1 MKKLLYSTP
10 GKILV
15 IAIMLFSA
23 VCCAVSMSWGIIGL
37 GAGMTGNILHPQPY
51 AKSAEMIDQY
61 LIPETHDFISFQ
73 STRQT
78 FYKDGALD
86 MNETVDISDLNAGIY
101 KANKNPDLTYTLK
114 DLRDFYY
121 TSDYVFLAW
130 ILENRD
136 SLIMDENG
144 DDGYY
149 DEEGGEI
156 IPPDD
161 SLQDNKPVYGDTAVP
176 TGYETVLYDNIL
188 YDLST
193 VYIDTARDRNG
204 NDRIRLNYYPELYN
218 VLYNNVRPLELQSIQ
233 NAAGGTIADYA
244 QQNLYTVSILDQY
257 TNLLYA
263 AEKAATLGDYSK
275 YYATNAMIWLQRT
288 EDGQIFT
295 NVDAWNS
302 YDLSNVEKDYQMQFA
317 GSTKDAK
324 ADSSCYYCAYNDTN
338 SNTTLFGDSEYQAS
352 AHLGLTSSTLGQ
364 ANELLGEGHYNLFI
378 GLNPEYPIK
387 DTAMVNNAF
396 YQQYSDHEP
405 FGKNALPAGIIF
417 AGLFIFMLV
426 LTVLQTGHIKE
437 DNAIHTTAM
446 EKFPIELL
454 VIIDIVLWVVLLVSV
469 SLPLRWAYTYQDS
482 LLAGV
487 DKGAALNNC
496 YHTIS
501 MHFLAGLIPG
511 AIAFGILLCWIFK
524 HYIRRIKAR
533 TLGNSLL
540 KSLFIA
546 IRKVTISAY
555 RTQKE
560 GKRLVIVYIL
570 IAAGNAIVAGV
581 CALAM
586 AMSMSIIPAVVGIII
601 LVLGNIMILR
611 KLMTYFAG
619 RDAVRK
625 GMDEIASGNLDY
637 KVDLDEATGYNRE
650 MAEGVNQVSAGL
662 KHAVE
667 NEMKS
672 ERMKAELITN
682 VSHDIKTPL
691 TSIINYVDILKRHDI
706 EDDEVRSYIEILDR
720 KSARLKQLVD
730 DLVESSKI
738 SSGNI
743 TLDMHSID
751 LSQMIRQMNGEFR
764 EKFEERNLSLVC
776 NLPDEPMMI
785 QADGARLCRVIEN
798 LYGNAAK
805 YSMPGSRVYVEGV
818 IRSDTDSS
826 DSTVIFT
833 IRNISEHA
841 LNISAEELTERFV
854 RGDLSR
860 NTEGSG
866 LGLEIARNLTIMQGG
881 TFDIILDGDLFKVV
895 IGFPQLL

>member
-1 MKKLLYSTP
+1 MKQFLYSKL
-10 GKILV
+10 GKALV
-15 IAIMLFSA
+15 IVIMLLSA
-23 VCCAVSMSWGIIGL
+23 ACCAISMSWGIIGL
-37 GAGMTGNILHPQPY
+37 NVGMTGNILHPQAY

-73 STRQT
+73 STRQK
-78 FYKDGALD
+78 FYKDGVLD

-101 KANKNPDLTYTLK
+101 KENKNPDLTYTLK
-114 DLRDFYY
+114 DLNDFYY

-136 SLIMDENG
+136 TLIMDENG
-144 DDGYY
+144 DDVYY
-149 DEEGGEI
+149 EAENEEM
-156 IPPDD
+156 IPGKTEQNTA
-161 SLQDNKPVYGDTAVP
+161 SVYGDAAVP
-176 TGYETVLYDNIL
+176 TGYETILYDNIL
-188 YDLST
+188 YDFFM
-193 VYIDTARDRNG
+193 VEIDTARDRNG
-204 NDRIRLNYYPELYN
+204 NDRITLNYYPELYN
-218 VLYNNVRPLELQSIQ
+218 VLYNNIRPLEMQSIK

-244 QQNLYTVSILDQY
+244 QQNLDTVSILDQY

-263 AEKAATLGDYSK
+263 AEKASTLSDYSK
-275 YYATNAMIWLQRT
+275 YYGTNAMIWLQRT

-295 NVDAWNS
+295 NIAAWS
-302 YDLSNVEKDYQMQFA
+302 TYDLAQVEKNYQVQFA
-317 GSTKDAK
+317 DSTKNDQI
-324 ADSSCYYCAYNDTN
+324 DSACYYCAYEDTN
-338 SNTTLFGDSEYQAS
+338 SHTTLFGDSEYQAAS
-352 AHLGLTSSTLGQ
+352 HLGLTSSVSEQ

-387 DTAMVNNAF
+387 DTAMVNHAF
-396 YQQYSDHEP
+396 YQQYAEHEP
-405 FGKNALPAGIIF
+405 FGGNALPAGIIF
-417 AGLFIFMLV
+417 AGIFIFMLV
-426 LTVLQTGHIKE
+426 LTVLQTGHVKE
-437 DNAIHTTAM
+437 DNDIHTTAM

-454 VIIDIVLWVVLLVSV
+454 VIIDIVLWAILLISV
-469 SLPLRWAYTYQDS
+469 SLPLKWAWTYLDS

-487 DKGAALNNC
+487 DKGAALDNC

-511 AIAFGILLCWIFK
+511 AIAFGILLCWMLK

-533 TLGNSLL
+533 TLGSSLL
-540 KSLFIA
+540 RSLFIA

-560 GKRLVIVYIL
+560 GKRLVIAYIL
-570 IAAGNAIVAGV
+570 LAAGNAIVAGV
-581 CALAM
+581 CAIAM
-586 AMSMSIIPAVVGIII
+586 AMSGSGIPAIIGIVI
-601 LVLGNIMILR
+601 LILGNILILR

-650 MAEGVNQVSAGL
+650 MAEGVNKVSAGL
-662 KHAVE
+662 KAAVE

-706 EDDEVRSYIEILDR
+706 EDDEVRSYVEILDQ

-743 TLDMHSID
+743 TLDMRSID
-751 LSQMIRQMNGEFR
+751 LCQMILQMNGEFR

-776 NLPDEPMMI
+776 TLPEEPMMI

-798 LYGNAAK
+798 LYSNAVK

-818 IRSDTDSS
+818 IRSDADSS
-826 DSTVIFT
+826 DSKVIFT
-833 IRNISEHA
+833 IRNVSEHA

-881 TFDIILDGDLFKVV
+881 TFDIILDGDLFKVM
-895 IGFPQLL
+895 IGFPQDK